1 MLTVRCRKC
10 GKQLT
15 SSPKIQVCGCANRLQ
30 LHDETIS
37 AIDLSQVVIVDSDTK
52 KESTTILNPQDLAFQ
67 EERRKRK
74 IRKLDFDVR

>member
-37 AIDLSQVVIVDSDTK
+37 AVDLSQVVIVDSDT

-74 IRKLDFDVR
+74 VRKLDFEVR

>member
-30 LHDETIS
+30 LHDEPIS

-74 IRKLDFDVR
+74 VRKLDFEVR